1 MDGIISKK
9 HTYLDNYIKFGFKT
23 SINMKKLKNNIILL
37 KYTQSLG
44 PINKFR
50 GQKKISDD
58 FKNFLLDLILN
69 KKINTDTQKTL
80 SQSDIKIFELMLEV
94 TKLTDQLDYS
104 RYIPTVEDYIHRFEI
119 LRGGFLAG
127 NHSIEI
133 REEMKDLL
141 LLLSSKPINLIK
153 KEDSDY
159 FIEMLA

>member
-1 MDGIISKK
+1 MIS
-9 HTYLDNYIKFGFKT
+9 
-23 SINMKKLKNNIILL
+23 
-37 KYTQSLG
+37 
-44 PINKFR
+44 
-50 GQKKISDD
+50 
-58 FKNFLLDLILN
+58 N

-80 SQSDIKIFELMLEV
+80 NSVDVKLFELILEV
-94 TKLTDQLDYS
+94 CKLTDELDYS